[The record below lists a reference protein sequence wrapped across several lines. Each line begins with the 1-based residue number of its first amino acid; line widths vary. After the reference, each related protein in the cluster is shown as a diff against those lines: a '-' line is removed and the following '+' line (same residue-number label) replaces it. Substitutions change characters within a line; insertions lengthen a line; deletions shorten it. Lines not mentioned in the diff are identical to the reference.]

1 MGNGNAWG
9 KNVENIDSNTKKNQS
24 FTDIDTAKN
33 NLQNGQSFIVRM
45 KDKTGENE
53 FGHVVII
60 SKDNAGKINST
71 SDAIQD
77 NWSTGWQAYKDS
89 SKYEYDVIDLE
100 KNYNPR
106 AGS

>member
-1 MGNGNAWG
+1 M
-9 KNVENIDSNTKKNQS
+9 
-24 FTDIDTAKN
+24 
-33 NLQNGQSFIVRM
+33 
-45 KDKTGENE
+45 
-53 FGHVVII
+53 
-60 SKDNAGKINST
+60 ST

-89 SKYEYDVIDLE
+89 YKYEYDVIDLE